1 MANRV
6 SERIYRVNVHKIRQ
20 LLAEKGT
27 NLKQFE
33 HDAGVGNGAIAKW
46 ERTDAKVD
54 TLCRV
59 AKGLGVKVDDL
70 LERKTT

>member
-1 MANRV
+1 MIVANRV
-6 SERIYRVNVHKIRQ
+6 YRVDVSKIRQ
-20 LLAEKGT
+20 LVAEKGT

-46 ERTDAKVD
+46 ERTDAKID

-70 LERKTT
+70 LERSDK